1 LNEPSVVK
9 SFAAS
14 FIVVVVALCAST
26 PVLAGDTPRQ
36 TQVER
41 NSERVM
47 PFSMEATMHHFDPT
61 PDGGVQTVVTHD
73 GDAKQVALVR
83 SHLRKEAA
91 AFARGDFNDPASI
104 HGGDMPGLWIMHA
117 GAKRIDVRYA
127 DVPNGAKIVYATKDP
142 KLVAA
147 IHTWFKAQVSD
158 HGAHATMKM

>member
-1 LNEPSVVK
+1 MK
-9 SFAAS
+9 SFVAY
-14 FIVVVVALCAST
+14 FVVIVVAVWAST
-26 PVLAGDTPRQ
+26 PVIAGDTPRQ

-47 PFSMEATMHHFDPT
+47 PFSMDATMHHFEPT
-61 PDGGVQTVVTHD
+61 ADGGVQTVVAHD

-104 HGGDMPGLWIMHA
+104 HGGEMPGLRTLHA
-117 GAKRIDVRYA
+117 GAKRIGVRYA
-127 DVPNGAKIVYATKDP
+127 EVPNGAKIVYSTKDP

-147 IHTWFKAQVSD
+147 IHTWFTAQVSD

>member
-1 LNEPSVVK
+1 MNKALAAA
-9 SFAAS
+9 FAVMVGTGS
-14 FIVVVVALCAST
+14 LPHVAVAD
-26 PVLAGDTPRQ
+26 DTTRQ
-36 TQVER
+36 SQVER

-47 PFSMEATMHHFDPT
+47 PFSMDATMHHFEPT
-61 PDGGVQTVVTHD
+61 ADGGVQTVLVHD

-91 AFARGDFNDPASI
+91 AFAHGDFNDPASI
-104 HGGDMPGLWIMHA
+104 HGGDMPGLRTMHA
-117 GAKRIDVRYA
+117 GAKRIGVRYA
-127 DVPNGAKIVYATKDP
+127 DLPNGAKIVYATKDP